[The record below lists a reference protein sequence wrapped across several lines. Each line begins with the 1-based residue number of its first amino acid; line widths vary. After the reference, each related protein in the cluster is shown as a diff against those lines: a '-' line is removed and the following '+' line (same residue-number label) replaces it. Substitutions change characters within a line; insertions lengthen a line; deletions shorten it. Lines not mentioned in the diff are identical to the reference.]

1 MQPWGFILLWIVLSL
16 GSLAYFAYLGYRL
29 FKKGLGVI
37 RVGEPV
43 LVEAKKLAAAIQ
55 NKPSFEKPDDNL
67 FDDVDVHLIERSKLI
82 KARKLKAEGRQR
94 RLIEHL
100 RDIDT
105 QESEFTNGRT

>member
-1 MQPWGFILLWIVLSL
+1 MQPWGFILLWIVWSL
-16 GSLAYFAYLGYRL
+16 VSLAYFAYLGYRL

-43 LVEAKKLAAAIQ
+43 IVEAKKLAAAIQ
-55 NKPSFEKPDDNL
+55 NKPSFEKPEDNL
-67 FDDVDVHLIERSKLI
+67 FDDVDVHLIERSKLM
-82 KARKLKAEGRQR
+82 KARKLKAERRQR

>member
-1 MQPWGFILLWIVLSL
+1 MQPWGLILLWIVLSL

-29 FKKGLGVI
+29 LKKGLGVI

-43 LVEAKKLAAAIQ
+43 IVEAKKLAAAIQ
-55 NKPSFEKPDDNL
+55 NKPSFEKPEDNL
-67 FDDVDVHLIERSKLI
+67 FDDVDVHLIERSKLM
-82 KARKLKAEGRQR
+82 KARKLKAERRQR